1 MLLLTG
7 ELASM
12 LHINRQQL
20 RSLDALQNVNGK
32 GAGKRHVLGD
42 VGTFYRC
49 RRGNIRE
56 QWMRAIAA
64 IGF

>member
-49 RRGNIRE
+49 WRRNIRE
-56 QWMRAIAA
+56 Q
-64 IGF
+64 